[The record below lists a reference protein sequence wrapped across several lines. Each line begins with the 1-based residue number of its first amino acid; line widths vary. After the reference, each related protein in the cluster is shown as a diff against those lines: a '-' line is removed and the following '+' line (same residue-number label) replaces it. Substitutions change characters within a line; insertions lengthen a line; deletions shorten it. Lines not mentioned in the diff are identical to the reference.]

1 MRLRHL
7 LNRGG
12 SPVNSLKTL
21 WGLGISLVLTVAVI
35 PYPVMALF
43 AGSEDSHRLHDTVG
57 ALQYLPLWALPVL
70 LFTLGRD
77 RAGAWRLALTT
88 SLVMAGVGVWAGDL
102 VPSLSW
108 MPLTTLL
115 VLWPRDVRWN
125 PRRPSVP
132 ALAGAALAVW
142 VAATVAPNLVRLQ
155 RMLGHISALTHRD
168 PKSVL
173 IVGFGAGVTAGSFT
187 RYSSIQNITI
197 CEMEPLIPPA
207 TTKYFG
213 EQNYGVLNDKRTRV
227 HYDDARHFVL
237 TTPEKFDII
246 TADPI
251 HPWVRG
257 AASLYTA
264 EFYELCRASL
274 TPSGVV
280 TQWVPLYESNPA
292 AVIPF
297 FEVTRACN
305 SSSDCGAER
314 SANSEAPKNV

>member
-1 MRLRHL
+1 MRLRPL

-12 SPVNSLKTL
+12 SPVDSLKTL

-70 LFTLGRD
+70 LFTLGHD
-77 RAGAWRLALTT
+77 RAGAWRLALAT

-155 RMLGHISALTHRD
+155 RMHMPDPHTARFHFSGTAAAYLALAAASALVALWPVGTELRVTVAA
-168 PKSVL
+168 SL
-173 IVGFGAGVTAGSFT
+173 ITAGVANLVWPLQE
-187 RYSSIQNITI
+187 SSVDTSVA
-197 CEMEPLIPPA
+197 LTLLAAAALLGVDVLFKRRRSLGRPPA
-207 TTKYFG
+207 TDDHSSPGTP
-213 EQNYGVLNDKRTRV
+213 
-227 HYDDARHFVL
+227 YD
-237 TTPEKFDII
+237 
-246 TADPI
+246 
-251 HPWVRG
+251 G
-257 AASLYTA
+257 AAVGSSA
-264 EFYELCRASL
+264 R
-274 TPSGVV
+274 V
-280 TQWVPLYESNPA
+280 T
-292 AVIPF
+292 
-297 FEVTRACN
+297 
-305 SSSDCGAER
+305 
-314 SANSEAPKNV
+314 